1 MLFLTVAH
9 PAESWGFPP
18 YSFSGCDDAT
28 LSSSKATFVS
38 ILYLLLADT
47 ATVQE
52 KLPPPHRRRGRGEIE
67 RGGEDG
73 KWVGV
78 RMG

>member
-1 MLFLTVAH
+1 
-9 PAESWGFPP
+9 
-18 YSFSGCDDAT
+18 
-28 LSSSKATFVS
+28 
-38 ILYLLLADT
+38 LYLLLADT